1 MHRRTAVNRRA
12 KVGSP
17 LLCHPFTAVRL
28 CVCSP
33 FAILL
38 ALQGAGAQLGEH
50 LVCNQGVRGS
60 NPLRSMLRS
69 AGSAASSAVGPFYFP
84 HWWCEFRCEFLQG
97 DGMAAPDRRRW
108 AALLSAVRRGP
119 LPRQPAAGPAA
130 CRLPR
135 AIEAPVGDLST
146 L

>member
-17 LLCHPFTAVRL
+17 VLCHPFTAVRL

-38 ALQGAGAQLGEH
+38 ALQGAVAQLGEH

-60 NPLRSMLRS
+60 NPLRSTGYPTPGWEQRT
-69 AGSAASSAVGPFYFP
+69 APGTRGGSVRP
-84 HWWCEFRCEFLQG
+84 
-97 DGMAAPDRRRW
+97 
-108 AALLSAVRRGP
+108 RRGQ
-119 LPRQPAAGPAA
+119 LPPNLTAREVTW
-130 CRLPR
+130 PR
-135 AIEAPVGDLST
+135 V
-146 L
+146 